1 MPGRPAAWGRQ
12 ARRDRCSSQLL
23 SSRIAA
29 LEQQE
34 AHHTAPLQLAGV
46 SAAAETRC
54 KCAVI
59 NCAQGQVYVQSLKG
73 EDAKGGSMVLGAQH
87 AATTCRVSRGAVEP
101 IQGATPQC
109 AAAQQIDVESVSR
122 DAKMH
127 DEGSFHSITTAEGHS
142 GSRSQIAAAV
152 PRGQKAAS
160 RSPAIPLQAE
170 AKPTA
175 APCMRASPPQPLSW
189 HLAPAR
195 HEG

>member
-1 MPGRPAAWGRQ
+1 MAERSSARPLR
-12 ARRDRCSSQLL
+12 LP
-23 SSRIAA
+23 A

-34 AHHTAPLQLAGV
+34 AHHTARCSLPVFQQLLKHTCRR
-46 SAAAETRC
+46 AA
-54 KCAVI
+54 I
-59 NCAQGQVYVQSLKG
+59 NCAQGQRMCTASSEKTQ
-73 EDAKGGSMVLGAQH
+73 GAAAWCFVHSTPQPH
-87 AATTCRVSRGAVEP
+87 AGRVRERLN
-101 IQGATPQC
+101 QFGATPQC

-160 RSPAIPLQAE
+160 RSPAIPLKAE